1 MTKALEIYHDILV
14 NIEKHLL
21 LRFSKLLGKLRPF
34 STKKVTH
41 LRKPMISEEELS
53 LRNVTLQHMRPLN
66 LNSNFIRVSH
76 YSLNSPF
83 VKLFTTAHP
92 QSTRKC

>member
-1 MTKALEIYHDILV
+1 MTKALEIYHDIMV

-34 STKKVTH
+34 STKKVTQ
-41 LRKPMISEEELS
+41 LRTPIISEEELS

-66 LNSNFIRVSH
+66 FNSKFIRVSH
-76 YSLNSPF
+76 HSLKSPF
-83 VKLFTTAHP
+83 VKLFTTA
-92 QSTRKC
+92 